1 MPKISTPRPH
11 IERIA
16 QMADGITIEIDSA
29 PVRDALNRL
38 LVALGADGM
47 TPAMKEI
54 GEVLTESS
62 KQRFATSTAPD
73 GTRWAPNAQATF
85 ESYLNRDGKNFRQ
98 DGRLGAKG
106 AARAMNKKQLVDSGL
121 LADSSVWQIVAD
133 GAGVDVGTN
142 RFAGEWDG
150 GAAVH
155 QFGNRKGTIPAR
167 LLLGVSATDEVA
179 VLEIVERHLLGALG
193 GLKPRNAFTGPW
205 CGFRL
210 ASVREVPTRVRNWK
224 VTW

>member
-1 MPKISTPRPH
+1 
-11 IERIA
+11 
-16 QMADGITIEIDSA
+16 MADSITIEFDRA

-38 LVALGADGM
+38 LATLGPAGM
-47 TPAMKEI
+47 APAMKEI
-54 GEVLTESS
+54 GEVLQEST

-85 ESYLNRDGKNFRQ
+85 ESYLNRDGKNFNK

-106 AARAMNKKQLVDSGL
+106 AARAMNKKPLVDTGV
-121 LADSSVWQIVAD
+121 LADSIDWQLVE
-133 GAGVDVGTN
+133 GGVEIGTN

-155 QFGNRKGTIPAR
+155 QFGNSKGTIPAR
-167 LLLGVSATDEVA
+167 PFLGVSAEDEVQ

-193 GLKPRNAFTGPW
+193 G
-205 CGFRL
+205 
-210 ASVREVPTRVRNWK
+210 
-224 VTW
+224 

>member
-1 MPKISTPRPH
+1 
-11 IERIA
+11 
-16 QMADGITIEIDSA
+16 MADSITIEFDSA

-38 LVALGADGM
+38 LATLGADGM
-47 TPAMKEI
+47 APAMKEI
-54 GEVLTESS
+54 GEVLQEST

-85 ESYLNRDGKNFRQ
+85 DSYLNRDGKNFRK

-106 AARAMNKKQLVDSGL
+106 AARAMNKKPLVDSGR
-121 LADSSVWQIVAD
+121 LADSIVWQLVP
-133 GAGVDVGTN
+133 GGVEVGTN

-167 LLLGVSATDEVA
+167 PFLGVSAEDEVQ
-179 VLEIVERHLLGALG
+179 VLEIVERHLMGALG
-193 GLKPRNAFTGPW
+193 G
-205 CGFRL
+205 
-210 ASVREVPTRVRNWK
+210 
-224 VTW
+224 

>member
-1 MPKISTPRPH
+1 
-11 IERIA
+11 
-16 QMADGITIEIDSA
+16 MADSITIEFDSA

-38 LVALGADGM
+38 LATLGPAGM
-47 TPAMKEI
+47 APAMKDI
-54 GEVLTESS
+54 GEVLREST
-62 KQRFATSTAPD
+62 KQRFGTSSAPD

-85 ESYLNRDGKNFRQ
+85 ESYLNREGKNFRQ

-106 AARAMNKKQLVDSGL
+106 AARAMNKKPLVDTGI
-121 LADSSVWQIVAD
+121 LADSIVWQLVE
-133 GAGVDVGTN
+133 GGVEIGTN

-167 LLLGVSATDEVA
+167 PFLGVSAEDEVQ

-193 GLKPRNAFTGPW
+193 G
-205 CGFRL
+205 
-210 ASVREVPTRVRNWK
+210 
-224 VTW
+224 

>member
-1 MPKISTPRPH
+1 MSDR
-11 IERIA
+11 
-16 QMADGITIEIDSA
+16 ITIEFDSA
-29 PVRDALNRL
+29 PVQAALNRL
-38 LVALGADGM
+38 LDALGPAGM
-47 TPAMKEI
+47 APAMKEV
-54 GEVLTESS
+54 GEVLMEST

-106 AARAMNKKQLVDSGL
+106 AARAMNKKPLVDTGILADTIAWQLVDG
-121 LADSSVWQIVAD
+121 
-133 GAGVDVGTN
+133 GAGVEVGTN

-167 LLLGVSATDEVA
+167 PFLGLSEADEVE
-179 VLEIVERHLLGALG
+179 VLEIIERHLLGALG
-193 GLKPRNAFTGPW
+193 G
-205 CGFRL
+205 
-210 ASVREVPTRVRNWK
+210 
-224 VTW
+224 